1 MNLLRD
7 LIAVLGRIATVLEQ
21 FYQLI
26 AEEVMREWVREID
39 QEQAPQNHPVLPPF

>member
-1 MNLLRD
+1 MEPTQD

-26 AEEVMREWVREID
+26 AEEVMRERVRAID
-39 QEQAPQNHPVLPPF
+39 QEPAPQNHPVLPPF